1 MSAPGAETRPIAIAL
16 LADFYLGWMGGAN
29 ILGFLLNGL
38 LRAAPAQGASV
49 HVLLNARQLPPAMQN
64 DVRDFLPVD
73 VASINAEGTLRCLLD
88 NVAALPRL
96 LFYKDLQATLDALQ
110 VDVIGPCGDNLGAD
124 FSRPWC
130 AYLPDFQHQ
139 YLPHFFS
146 AAERRQRDN
155 YFRAQ
160 IEDAAAVFVNSNSVV
175 ADIAR
180 FYPGAARQQRVF
192 RLPQVYADVASGF
205 EDRRAATCTRYG
217 IDAPFLLS
225 CSQRW
230 MHKQH
235 EVILAGFAAFLRRHP
250 SSPLQLVF
258 TGEPSDH
265 RDPAHA
271 GRVEALVDQLGLRP
285 RVRHLGLIA
294 RADQLQLI
302 AAAHALVQASQF
314 EGGPGA
320 SGTLEAAL
328 LGTAVLASD
337 IAANR
342 ELGFGH
348 LRFFDGSRIET
359 LVQAIEALGAPMDAP
374 HRHLP
379 FAADQIDFLTTA
391 SGLQTIAALR
401 SVLRA

>member
-1 MSAPGAETRPIAIAL
+1 MTRTPLETRPISIAM
-16 LADFYLGWMGGAN
+16 LADFYLSWMGGAN
-29 ILGFLLNGL
+29 ILGFMLNAL

-49 HVLLNARQLPPAMQN
+49 HVLLNARQLPQAAQN
-64 DVRDFLPVD
+64 DIRDFL
-73 VASINAEGTLRCLLD
+73 SIDTTSISAQGTLRCLVD
-88 NVAALPRL
+88 NVPALPRL
-96 LFYKDLQATLDALQ
+96 LFYKDLQATLDALH
-110 VDVIGPCGDNLGAD
+110 VDVIGPCGDSLGSD
-124 FSRPWC
+124 FGRPWC

-146 AAERRQRDN
+146 AAERRQRDT

-160 IEDAAAVFVNSNSVV
+160 IEDSAAVFVNSGSVV

-180 FYPGAARQQRVF
+180 FHPGASRGKRVF
-192 RLPQVYADVASGF
+192 RLPQVYADVSAAF
-205 EDRRAATCTRYG
+205 EDRRVQVCARHH
-217 IDAPFLLS
+217 IEAPFLLS

-235 EVILAGFAAFLRRHP
+235 EVIVAAFAEFVRRQP
-250 SSPLQLVF
+250 DSPLLLVF
-258 TGEPSDH
+258 TGEPGDH
-265 RDPAHA
+265 RDPAYA
-271 GRVEALVDQLGLRP
+271 GRVETLVDELGLRP

-294 RADQLQLI
+294 RDDQLQLV
-302 AAAHALVQASQF
+302 AAAQAVIQASRF

-337 IAANR
+337 IDANR
-342 ELGFGH
+342 ELGFGY
-348 LRFFDGSRIET
+348 LRFFDAQRVET
-359 LVQAIEALGAPMDAP
+359 LVQAIELLGPPLDAP

-379 FAADQIDFLTTA
+379 FAVDQIDYLTTA

-401 SVLRA
+401 STLA